1 LDLSKEQ
8 QISLKEHSCKD
19 GDYVHNMLKSND
31 SYYCSQTGNV
41 KNDWIILSIN
51 DNNKY
56 YPTKLQ
62 LRGFKNNT
70 SSPKRFS
77 LKIGSTDLDEWI
89 NLNEEILT
97 ASKEHDEL
105 QTFNCSIVNNMKNDE
120 IISKWKKIKSK
131 QYHQFKLEILD
142 NYGAPYI
149 EIAEFKIFGVKI

>member
-1 LDLSKEQ
+1 MGLQ
-8 QISLKEHSCKD
+8 
-19 GDYVHNMLKSND
+19 SND
-31 SYYCSQTGNV
+31 EYYDSSNYNV

-62 LRGFKNNT
+62 LRRPKEYP
-70 SSPKRFS
+70 SDSPKRFS

-120 IISKWKKIKSK
+120 IISKWKKIK
-131 QYHQFKLEILD
+131 
-142 NYGAPYI
+142 
-149 EIAEFKIFGVKI
+149 